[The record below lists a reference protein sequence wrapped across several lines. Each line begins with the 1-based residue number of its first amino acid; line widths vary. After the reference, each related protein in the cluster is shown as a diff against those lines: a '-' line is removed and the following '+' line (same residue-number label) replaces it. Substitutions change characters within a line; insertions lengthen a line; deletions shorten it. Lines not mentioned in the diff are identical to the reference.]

1 MTLASRW
8 SRLAPWTALIV
19 APTAWLL
26 HHQVLSDMLH
36 FDCHLGGATAGLV
49 AAALAVAALL
59 GAGYASWRARR
70 DEGASEG
77 RYFVAILGTLFTGVS
92 LFAIAL
98 QTLATLI
105 LPGCGA

>member
-1 MTLASRW
+1 MSAAGSW
-8 SRLAPWTALIV
+8 SRIAPWMAFII
-19 APTAWLL
+19 APLAWAL

-36 FDCHLGGATAGLV
+36 FDCHLGSARAGVIV
-49 AAALAVAALL
+49 AVIAVAALVGSGL
-59 GAGYASWRARR
+59 LSWRARR

-77 RYFVAILGTLFTGVS
+77 RYFIAVLGTMLTGVS

-98 QTLATLI
+98 QTLATFI

>member
-8 SRLAPWTALIV
+8 SRIAPWMALIA
-19 APTAWLL
+19 APLAWAI
-26 HHQVLSDMLH
+26 HQQVLSDMLH
-36 FDCHLGGATAGLV
+36 FNCHLGSAQAGLIMAV
-49 AAALAVAALL
+49 LAIALLL
-59 GAGYASWRARR
+59 GAGFVSWRARR

-77 RYFVAILGTLFTGVS
+77 RYFIAVIGTVFTGVS
-92 LFAIAL
+92 LFAILL

>member
-36 FDCHLGGATAGLV
+36 FDCHLGGPAAGLI
-49 AAALAVAALL
+49 AATLAIAALV
-59 GAGYASWRARR
+59 GAGLLSWRARR
-70 DEGASEG
+70 EEGASEG
-77 RYFVAILGTLFTGVS
+77 RYFIAVLGTLFAGVS

-105 LPGCGA
+105 LPGCGS